1 MPGKD
6 LDRFY
11 AAKALLNPSTTRRN
25 KRGESGQPC
34 LKPLSDLKK
43 FVADPFMRTE
53 KVTVVIQH
61 MIHLINGTVKPKCVK
76 SNRK

>member
-6 LDRFY
+6 PDHFF
-11 AAKALLNPSTTRRN
+11 AAIAPLNPLATRRN
-25 KRGESGQPC
+25 RRGESGQPC

-43 FVADPFMRTE
+43 SVADPFMRTE

-76 SNRK
+76 NNRK